1 MSGKY
6 LFDASSI
13 IALAIKRR
21 VDSLVGG
28 YTLELAGYEIGSY
41 LWKEI
46 YLTKSLSPD
55 DLPALERIFL
65 EILEKMN
72 IVRGATLS
80 AEVVN
85 LAGELDLTYYDA
97 S

>member
-1 MSGKY
+1 MSGRH

-21 VDSLVGG
+21 VDLLVGG

-46 YLTKSLSPD
+46 YLD
-55 DLPALERIFL
+55 R
-65 EILEKMN
+65 
-72 IVRGATLS
+72 S
-80 AEVVN
+80 A
-85 LAGELDLTYYDA
+85 
-97 S
+97 